1 MKSLLLL
8 CITLLS
14 SGQVLGF
21 VPRDTL
27 TMLEA
32 KNKGK
37 LTFIARGAYNP
48 EKIQPELPSSHYG
61 ECVDMRIKNTSN
73 SPLAIKLEAGTVL
86 LSQVSHTQNMLVT
99 KTTYYSLEP
108 DEKFFGRIYAMC
120 GELKKNTPDIYV
132 NYDIGSLASP
142 NLCKLAKYIDI
153 YQEQNL
159 AGQYAMWAVTDKAT
173 VKELGENYAV
183 LKQSQDILNR
193 VGIKFNMFAPN
204 GETKKGNT
212 TVQINARNTSTPTNV
227 LDTLVSDVIAQ
238 ETKQG
243 EQNLNEVLKEHS
255 EKGIKIGE
263 TAWWKQEDSI
273 WLFVALG
280 VLVIF
285 AMIFFY
291 LNRK

>member
-14 SGQVLGF
+14 AGQVLGF

-173 VKELGENYAV
+173 VKELGENYTV
-183 LKQSQDILNR
+183 LKQSQDILNK
-193 VGIKFNMFAPN
+193 VGIKFNMFAQN
-204 GETKKGNT
+204 NEEKKEDIATQTNPKTTTTTNT
-212 TVQINARNTSTPTNV
+212 VVDIPTNE
-227 LDTLVSDVIAQ
+227 TTTEKSKQ
-238 ETKQG
+238 E

-273 WLFVALG
+273 WLFVALA

-285 AMIFFY
+285 AMTFLY